1 MPLYITTGIKL
12 LQYKDN
18 ISDHG
23 TVLVLWMTLPQ
34 FGFHTWLDN
43 IDPVINSHIKK
54 TKSIFFLILF
64 PLKGHFKDKM
74 M

>member
-12 LQYKDN
+12 LQSKDN

-43 IDPVINSHIKK
+43 IDPSSTRTLKK
-54 TKSIFFLILF
+54 PKSIFFLILF

>member
-12 LQYKDN
+12 LQSKDN

-43 IDPVINSHIKK
+43 IDPSSTRTYKK
-54 TKSIFFLILF
+54 LRVSFF
-64 PLKGHFKDKM
+64 
-74 M
+74 

>member
-12 LQYKDN
+12 LQSKDN

-43 IDPVINSHIKK
+43 IDELAHEKN
-54 TKSIFFLILF
+54 
-64 PLKGHFKDKM
+64 
-74 M
+74 

>member
-12 LQYKDN
+12 LQSKDN

-43 IDPVINSHIKK
+43 IDLSS
-54 TKSIFFLILF
+54 TRT
-64 PLKGHFKDKM
+64 LKN
-74 M
+74 